1 MPYTVQFVGLVCF
14 FREQG
19 GRRALLP
26 DGRKPDGGID
36 PHYGSIVVAPGSI
49 QKIEGWAGVEGV
61 DTGTFP
67 LDEPCEIVIQGADT
81 PGTLDTSSHDG
92 HLPQLR
98 QINANFEI
106 DPARAQTIAKLRIRQ
121 GRLTVRSV
129 PGGTA
134 LISQLDV
141 PHDGPIDIVIRPDDG
156 SPERKIMLAPET
168 EIAVANMAHGN
179 LYREAALP
187 GSRRKALTPR
197 RGPKNGKGS
206 HFKIYEKLSVN
217 KDVSLTDQPD
227 VTPAPESDSR
237 HVLFSSRRAITLY
250 TDCSNTGCC

>member
-14 FREQG
+14 FRERG

-26 DGRKPDGGID
+26 DGRNPDGGID

-49 QKIEGWAGVEGV
+49 QKIEGWNGVEGINA
-61 DTGTFP
+61 GTFP
-67 LDEPCEIVIQGADT
+67 LEPCEIVIQEADT
-81 PGTLDTSSHDG
+81 PGLLDTSSHDG
-92 HLPQLR
+92 LLPQLR
-98 QINANFEI
+98 QIDPNFEI
-106 DPARAQTIAKLRIRQ
+106 DPARAQTIAKLRVRQ
-121 GRLTVRSV
+121 GKLTVRSV

-141 PHDGPIDIVIRPDDG
+141 PHDGPIDIVVRPDDG
-156 SPERKIMLAPET
+156 SSERKITLAPGT

-179 LYREAALP
+179 LYREA
-187 GSRRKALTPR
+187 RR
-197 RGPKNGKGS
+197 RGRTNGKGS

-217 KDVSLTDQPD
+217 PVTLADQPN
-227 VTPAPESDSR
+227 VAPAPQSESK
-237 HVLFSSRRAITLY
+237 HVLFRSRRAITLY